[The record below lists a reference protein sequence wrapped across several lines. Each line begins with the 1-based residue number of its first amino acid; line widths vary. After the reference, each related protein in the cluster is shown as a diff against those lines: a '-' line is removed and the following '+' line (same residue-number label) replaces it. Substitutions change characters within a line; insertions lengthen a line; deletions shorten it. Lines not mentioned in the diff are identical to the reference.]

1 LQINWV
7 EGRTLRAYMFLA
19 VLKPVLRF
27 AIGCVL
33 TAAVVLGEA
42 ATDALPK
49 VGEIWMGGT
58 ENHGWYPEA
67 FREGLRD
74 LGYIDGKNITLVT
87 RFANGDL
94 RRASGLVDELLA
106 LKVDVLYV
114 SVSIAHIAKNKT
126 QTIPIVCPLFLD
138 PVAEGLVVSLARP
151 GGNVTGISWQVPE
164 VSVKRVELLADAM
177 PGVKRVAAL
186 VDVTDRGRSVD
197 AEAIRL
203 AAPRLGL
210 KLRMFEFGGEHD
222 LAHALA
228 SVAKFRPQALI
239 VSWTGLTDFHHIR
252 IAQFARSNRI
262 PWISE
267 PKHFAVAGALLTYGA
282 DTFATVK
289 HGAAYIDKILK
300 GAKAADLPIEQPT
313 RFLLVVNQKSAKTL
327 RIALPE
333 AILLRADEVI
343 R

>member
-1 LQINWV
+1 MLV
-7 EGRTLRAYMFLA
+7 AS
-19 VLKPVLRF
+19 
-27 AIGCVL
+27 
-33 TAAVVLGEA
+33 VVLAEA

-58 ENHGWYPEA
+58 ESHGWYPVA

-74 LGYIDGKNITLVT
+74 LGYVDGKNITLVT

-94 RRASGLVDELLA
+94 SRGSKLVDELLA
-106 LKVDVLYV
+106 LKVDIFYV
-114 SVSIAHIAKNKT
+114 STSIAHIAKKKT
-126 QTIPIVCPLFLD
+126 QTTPIVCPLFFD
-138 PVAEGLVVSLARP
+138 PVAEGLVASLAHP

-164 VSVKRVELLADAM
+164 VTVKRVELLAEAM
-177 PGVKRVAAL
+177 PGITRVAAL
-186 VDVTDRGRSVD
+186 VDVSDRGGSVD

-210 KLRMFEFGGEHD
+210 KLRTFEIRGDQD
-222 LAHALA
+222 LARALE

-239 VSWTGLTDFHHIR
+239 VSWTGLIDFHHKR
-252 IAQFARSNRI
+252 IAQFASSHRI

-267 PKHFAVAGALLTYGA
+267 PRHFAVAGALLTYGA
-282 DTFATVK
+282 DGFATVK
-289 HGAAYIDKILK
+289 HGAAYVDKILK

-313 RFLLVVNQKSAKTL
+313 RFLLVVNQKSAKRL
-327 RIALPE
+327 RIPLPD
-333 AILLRADEVI
+333 AILLRADEVL